1 MRYESGMDTLTAR
14 VALPL
19 ARSRAVTAAE
29 PTDEV
34 VARELLRSEET
45 LSILR
50 RLGVEESQTLPLSF
64 VFETGGPA
72 ADAELAFFLKREA
85 GYEVTIEPEGVS
97 GLTKPIEMSSET
109 LDHWVRAMLRVGS
122 WCGGCAF
129 GGWTVAISRA

>member
-14 VALPL
+14 VALPIT
-19 ARSRAVTAAE
+19 RPRVVRAVE
-29 PTDEV
+29 PPDAV
-34 VARELLRSEET
+34 IARELRRSEET

-50 RLGVEESQTLPLSF
+50 RLGVEETRTLPLSF

-85 GYEVTIEPEGVS
+85 GYDVTVEADGVS
-97 GLTKPIEMSSET
+97 GRTKPIEMSSET